1 LKNVS
6 PKPTD
11 EFTTSRT
18 KKDIENII
26 YCKIVLAYSLYDDV
40 KRE

>member
-18 KKDIENII
+18 KDIENII